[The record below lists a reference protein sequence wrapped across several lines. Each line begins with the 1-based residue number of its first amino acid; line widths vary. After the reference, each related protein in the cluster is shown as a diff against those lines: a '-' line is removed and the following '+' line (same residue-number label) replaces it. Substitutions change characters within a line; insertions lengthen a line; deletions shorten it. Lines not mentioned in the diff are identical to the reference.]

1 MDILLVVKLQ
11 VALFVKGEVK
21 TFNKDTTYNVAFCSC
36 VISVGLSIN
45 RTAVSYL
52 YSEVIFLM

>member
-1 MDILLVVKLQ
+1 M
-11 VALFVKGEVK
+11 ALFVKGEVK
-21 TFNKDTTYNVAFCSC
+21 KYNKDAKYNIAFCYM
-36 VISVGLSIN
+36 VSVGLSIN